1 MRTLYIEGLANRD
14 GPEPCVGCPRGRRR
28 SVGRGTR
35 RRGNGAAKLTQFG
48 VPTPWVHAEGNTAG
62 SDTRELPADPA
73 RSKSLCMRGV
83 SGRENREI
91 SWLPVLVMA
100 GRAARG
106 RLRPYA

>member
-1 MRTLYIEGLANRD
+1 MRTLYVEGLANHD

-35 RRGNGAAKLTQFG
+35 RRGDGAAKFMQSG
-48 VPTPWVHAEGNTAG
+48 VPTPWVQAEGDIAG
-62 SDTRELPADPA
+62 SASRERSADPA
-73 RSKSLCMRGV
+73 RSKNPSMCGV

-91 SWLPVLVMA
+91 SWPPAVVMV